1 MTDIDIPLMDIGA
14 FRTGTPEERLAFAE
28 RMDKALQ
35 NSGFLM
41 LSGHGMDTD
50 LMARIRAGASKFFA
64 LPPGQKAEIA
74 TRVAG
79 RGWLPVGGEANSF
92 YGEDSD
98 PARADMK
105 ESLTEGWNHKT
116 GKADIDADW
125 FADNVWPAQVPELPA
140 LADELALQAREVYYD
155 LLRASALALGFE
167 ESWFVDRAQE
177 SPHTFNINRYPP
189 LTEVGEALE
198 GQYRVGPH
206 TDWGI
211 YTILDRQPGYGGL
224 QVQTLDGDWV
234 DAPHE
239 PGALTINVGD
249 LLARWVGDRW
259 RSTRHRVQAPQT
271 NAPTEELISLIF
283 FMEVDMDL
291 EIGPL
296 IPGTSYEAVICADY
310 FRERASAATVS

>member
-1 MTDIDIPLMDIGA
+1 MTEIDIPLLDIGA
-14 FRTGTPEERLAFAE
+14 FRAGTAEERRAFAR
-28 RMDKALQ
+28 RMDAALQ
-35 NSGFLM
+35 SSGFL
-41 LSGHGMDTD
+41 LIAGHGMDAE
-50 LMARIRAGASKFFA
+50 LMGRVRAGASRFFG
-64 LPPGQKAEIA
+64 LPVEQKAEIA

-105 ESLTEGWNHKT
+105 ESLTQGRNFST
-116 GKADIDADW
+116 GDDEVDAEW
-125 FADNVWPAQVPELPA
+125 FAENAWPAQVPELPA
-140 LADELALQAREVYYD
+140 LADELARQAREVYYD
-155 LLRASALALGFE
+155 LLRASALALGLE
-167 ESWFVDRAQE
+167 EEWFVDRAQA

-189 LTEVGEALE
+189 LTEVGAALE

-206 TDWGI
+206 TDWGT
-211 YTILDRQPGYGGL
+211 YTLLDRQPGYGGL

-234 DAPHE
+234 DAPYE
-239 PGALTINVGD
+239 AGALTINVGD

-271 NAPTEELISLIF
+271 DAPTEELISLIF

-291 EIGPL
+291 EISPL
-296 IPGTSYEAVICADY
+296 VPGTDYPPVVCADY
-310 FRERASAATVS
+310 FRQRAAAATVS